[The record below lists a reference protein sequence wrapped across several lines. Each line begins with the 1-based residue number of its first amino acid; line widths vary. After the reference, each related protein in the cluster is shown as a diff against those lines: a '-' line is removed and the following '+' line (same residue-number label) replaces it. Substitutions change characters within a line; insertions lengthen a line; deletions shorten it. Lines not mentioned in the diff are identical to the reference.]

1 MYGRSATTPVRQSSA
16 ELLSAKLVS
25 LQNDFGV
32 DSYHGLHVIAGQV
45 AASIQSSRRRASGWP
60 PGADAGGRPHAGR
73 LVDPARPAPVR
84 PVLRHGWRL
93 HAALGTA
100 GAAGWSSQPSCARPA
115 TSMRAGGLARSS
127 AAARWSGY
135 PLIPPSTYSRASIY
149 DGLPAALVEQPPL
162 LLVVAHGLGAR
173 SRRSGARFAPFT
185 VGSVSSARTTRA
197 AATSWPPSSC
207 T

>member
-100 GAAGWSSQPSCARPA
+100 GVVDILPRFDLRWF
-115 TSMRAGGLARSS
+115 AGGARGLFISFYFAAYFMLFYFLMYSIYLRQGHRCIARSVD
-127 AAARWSGY
+127 ANEPYG
-135 PLIPPSTYSRASIY
+135 
-149 DGLPAALVEQPPL
+149 EPPL
-162 LLVVAHGLGAR
+162 AEHVAKQADLSPSKALHAGVPLH
-173 SRRSGARFAPFT
+173 SRLQ
-185 VGSVSSARTTRA
+185 SV
-197 AATSWPPSSC
+197 
-207 T
+207 

>member
-73 LVDPARPAPVR
+73 LVDPASPAPVR
-84 PVLRHGWRL
+84 PVLCHGWRL
-93 HAALGTA
+93 HAALRRPPVGNGHLLIAALIFGCRETTSSPPSSPLSAGA
-100 GAAGWSSQPSCARPA
+100 GAAATGAASGATPPASPKSPRCSRRPGGPA
-115 TSMRAGGLARSS
+115 SRSTASFVGAGGA
-127 AAARWSGY
+127 
-135 PLIPPSTYSRASIY
+135 
-149 DGLPAALVEQPPL
+149 
-162 LLVVAHGLGAR
+162 
-173 SRRSGARFAPFT
+173 FAPSST
-185 VGSVSSARTTRA
+185 SAITAGMRTTSAREKRA
-197 AATSWPPSSC
+197 
-207 T
+207 

>member
-84 PVLRHGWRL
+84 PVLRHGWRW
-93 HAALGTA
+93 HAALG
-100 GAAGWSSQPSCARPA
+100 AAGVVDILPRFDLRWFARGA
-115 TSMRAGGLARSS
+115 RGLNAQR
-127 AAARWSGY
+127 
-135 PLIPPSTYSRASIY
+135 
-149 DGLPAALVEQPPL
+149 DGQPPL